1 MAAKHDGMTK
11 HDGMEEHGG
20 SGRAMM
26 MMMMRRTAMTGT
38 TTRKTLHVRTQSSP
52 CMHALS
58 AMPSAQPQR
67 RSPKPAILWTNLHP
81 RRQTSTCACSV
92 QLSSVHSSVNIS
104 RRPDAHHSPR
114 RSYTP
119 FRLEEDVGDG
129 GNSTA
134 KALSPLQLAGAA
146 VIIASKDIHTQ
157 GDHLVIYASSSTQR
171 SGRHRHS
178 PWTHCS
184 SLPAHRATARTV
196 AATTW
201 RRLPPTTST

>member
-1 MAAKHDGMTK
+1 
-11 HDGMEEHGG
+11 
-20 SGRAMM
+20 MM

-38 TTRKTLHVRTQSSP
+38 TTRRTLQVRTQSSP
-52 CMHALS
+52 VHACPLSHALRAGPAPKS
-58 AMPSAQPQR
+58 KARDPQGKSFILVGRQAHAPVQFSSAQCTAQSTSRAVPT
-67 RSPKPAILWTNLHP
+67 PITAPALLHP
-81 RRQTSTCACSV
+81 LPARGGRWRR
-92 QLSSVHSSVNIS
+92 
-104 RRPDAHHSPR
+104 RR
-114 RSYTP
+114 
-119 FRLEEDVGDG
+119 
-129 GNSTA
+129 NSTA